1 MICSTCKFRSRPCEG
16 FAKCFCDGD
25 GRGELIS
32 LKLTTG
38 ICPKGYFSS
47 PQELSGGPLKRENW
61 PKSFRALCWIRSSHD
76 VGIGDTI
83 FRMLTVLGV
92 EAIKETF
99 GIACDCEAE
108 RNRLNQ
114 IYRY

>member
-1 MICSTCKFRSRPCEG
+1 MICSTCNFRRRPCSG
-16 FAKCFCDGD
+16 FDSCFCDGD
-25 GRGELIS
+25 DLGQSIL
-32 LKLTTG
+32 LKLKNG
-38 ICPKGYFSS
+38 SCPKGYFSS
-47 PQELSGGPLKRENW
+47 PQELAGGPLKRENW
-61 PKSFRALCWIRSSHD
+61 PKSFRALCWIRSGQD

-99 GIACDCEAE
+99 GIACDCVAE